1 MRQCGAQPA
10 AACAAPPHASG
21 SQPRAVRAACQG
33 HRARQRAMHPS
44 MAVAPLYSTA
54 TSLFSSA
61 CMAIDSVHGHGHSDR
76 AVTKLYLS

>member
-1 MRQCGAQPA
+1 
-10 AACAAPPHASG
+10 
-21 SQPRAVRAACQG
+21 
-33 HRARQRAMHPS
+33 MHPS